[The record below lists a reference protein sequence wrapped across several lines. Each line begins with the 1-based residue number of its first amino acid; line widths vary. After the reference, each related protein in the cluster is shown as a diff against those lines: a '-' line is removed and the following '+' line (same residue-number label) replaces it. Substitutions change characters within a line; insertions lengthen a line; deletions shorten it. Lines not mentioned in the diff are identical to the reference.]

1 MAFIKGR
8 QIMDAILIANECVD
22 VRNLNKVPGVLCKLD
37 IEKAYDHL
45 NWNYLWNTLVRMGFG
60 NRWINWLKYCVS
72 TVKFSVLINEKE
84 QLKYLRVI
92 FVLFEAVSGLHINWG
107 KSFIYP
113 VNEVP
118 DINSL
123 ADILGGKVGELP
135 TTYLGM
141 PLGAMRNVLEKLD
154 SIRRN
159 FLWQGNGEGEKKYH
173 LVKWEVVTNSKKEG
187 GMGIKNLKVQN
198 QSLLLKWLWRFVSG
212 EQGLWKDAIVSRY
225 TMEGLWITKQVRSP
239 YGVGLWRTI
248 RNQWPKLWG
257 NSRIVIGNGR
267 RTSFWNDVWVGQYP
281 LIQLYP
287 VIYNLNQ
294 QKEATV
300 ADVRDNQGWN
310 LSFRRMLND
319 WEIDSLTDF
328 YNTLEQAINFQPN
341 EDNLHW
347 LKAKNGKFTVKS
359 AYRHLDR
366 PAAMLLP
373 WLWKMLWKVKVPHK
387 VACFTCQVFQCT
399 SEESGMKS
407 SPEMPSFTKEQ
418 LELLHKLLQSQL
430 QISKPD
436 PPTPT
441 CSFSQAGN
449 KKVKVVDG
457 SFSAVAGKGTIKLTP
472 FLTLVDVLHVPKLSH
487 NLLSISKLTQNLP
500 PRPSSSGKRWRI
512 CGLGRKFKPH
522 TMQSEA

>member
-1 MAFIKGR
+1 MAVTFGLKY
-8 QIMDAILIANECVD
+8 LPS
-22 VRNLNKVPGVLCKLD
+22 RNID
-37 IEKAYDHL
+37 D
-45 NWNYLWNTLVRMGFG
+45 TLVFCGA
-60 NRWINWLKYCVS
+60 
-72 TVKFSVLINEKE
+72 EKE

-123 ADILGGKVGELP
+123 VDILGGKVGELP

-141 PLGAMRNVLEKLD
+141 PLGAMSKSKNIWNAVVEKCGKKLVNWRSQYLSLGGRLTLINSVLDAMPTYMMSLFPLPGNVLEKLD

-225 TMEGLWITKQVRSP
+225 TMEGLWITKQARSP

-267 RTSFWNDVWVGQYP
+267 RTSFWNDVWVGQHP

-347 LKAKNGKFTVKS
+347 LKANNGKFTVKS

-366 PAAMLLP
+366 PAALLLP
-373 WLWKMLWKVKVPHK
+373 WPWKMIWKVKVPHK
-387 VACFTCQVFQCT
+387 VACFT
-399 SEESGMKS
+399 G
-407 SPEMPSFTKEQ
+407 
-418 LELLHKLLQSQL
+418 
-430 QISKPD
+430 
-436 PPTPT
+436 
-441 CSFSQAGN
+441 
-449 KKVKVVDG
+449 
-457 SFSAVAGKGTIKLTP
+457 
-472 FLTLVDVLHVPKLSH
+472 
-487 NLLSISKLTQNLP
+487 
-500 PRPSSSGKRWRI
+500 
-512 CGLGRKFKPH
+512 
-522 TMQSEA
+522 